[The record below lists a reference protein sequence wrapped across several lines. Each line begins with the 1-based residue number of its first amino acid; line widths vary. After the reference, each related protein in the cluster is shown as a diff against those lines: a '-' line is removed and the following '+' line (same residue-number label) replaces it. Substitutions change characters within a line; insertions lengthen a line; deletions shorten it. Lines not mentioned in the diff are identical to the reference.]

1 MKKIILFF
9 LFSFLCFSQEKTIE
23 AFFQEYNYD
32 CENYSGEDLY
42 EFFGFDYEDD
52 VTPALEAVNFFC
64 KNGYQPNKN
73 ESFIIATNVNVRN
86 KPSTKGSNIL
96 FQINKTIPGS
106 MQLVGGR
113 QEQEWIWFKPTK
125 VSIIDSTIV
134 DNNLWYKVVGNKLS
148 HEELNNLKSW
158 SDWNI
163 LIDSLYN
170 IYPNKDKKLQ
180 LS

>member
-96 FQINKTIPGS
+96 FQINKQS
-106 MQLVGGR
+106 L
-113 QEQEWIWFKPTK
+113 
-125 VSIIDSTIV
+125 DLC
-134 DNNLWYKVVGNKLS
+134 NLLEAVKSKNGFGLS
-148 HEELNNLKSW
+148 QPKF
-158 SDWNI
+158 
-163 LIDSLYN
+163 
-170 IYPNKDKKLQ
+170 Q
-180 LS
+180 